1 MRSALIDLVINYL
14 LDAKNF
20 QWQFKDENS
29 KEYCKEMDWLIG
41 QLKMMKD
48 NKTSDEKKLLKYLM
62 YGDLIKE
69 CIDENLDIFSK
80 RLTLEQKIGVIN
92 EALELDEITGIE
104 IASIIRRTL
113 KR

>member
-20 QWQFKDENS
+20 QWLKEENS
-29 KEYCKEMDWLIG
+29 KEYCKEVDWLIG

-48 NKTSDEKKLLKYLM
+48 NKTSEEKKLLKYLM

-69 CIDENLDIFSK
+69 CIDENLDILGK
-80 RLTLEQKIGVIN
+80 RLTLEQKISVIN
-92 EALELDEITGIE
+92 EALELDEITGIAL
-104 IASIIRRTL
+104 ASIIRRKL
-113 KR
+113 NK